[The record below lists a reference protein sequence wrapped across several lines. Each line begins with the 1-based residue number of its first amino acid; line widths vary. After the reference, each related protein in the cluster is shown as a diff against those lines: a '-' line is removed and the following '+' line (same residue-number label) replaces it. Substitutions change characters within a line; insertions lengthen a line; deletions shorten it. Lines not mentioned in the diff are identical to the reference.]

1 MKQVT
6 GLALTVAARHEEPTW
21 TTACQLLQV
30 SAWQN
35 TLWMEQKHSQGSLS
49 TRVSCHRLY
58 IYHLGCMVHSCYNF
72 PPHYVGLVSFQPWSE
87 QMIWQKSG
95 LSAFWTFPPRWM
107 SVCLLTWWLMKCKFS
122 SDLRGHFLPH
132 PKALYP
138 SVNLVPVIFTMCLLG
153 TVAIQGR
160 CTGNLALCHYCQ
172 KPAVATS
179 ALWRKKGFFCSVV
192 FCKLVKNCC
201 FLALISVLQMV
212 TVLLLGF
219 LCAKNIPAQLP
230 LQQHVCASPMEV
242 TGHNC
247 FTSLNFL
254 TF

>member
-1 MKQVT
+1 MHDKT
-6 GLALTVAARHEEPTW
+6 HFGWSKNTVRE
-21 TTACQLLQV
+21 ACQQESRAIVSTSITWVARCTAAITSLLTMWDR
-30 SAWQN
+30 A
-35 TLWMEQKHSQGSLS
+35 
-49 TRVSCHRLY
+49 
-58 IYHLGCMVHSCYNF
+58 
-72 PPHYVGLVSFQPWSE
+72 FQPWSE

-212 TVLLLGF
+212 TALLLGF